1 MSSLDAEGGAAA
13 TSPEAIA
20 EPGVEVATKPGFVPT
35 ILVFSCNWCSYTSA
49 DLAGVNRLRYPS
61 NTRIIRFMC
70 SGRIEPDFIMR
81 AFEYGADGVIVSG
94 CKLDEC
100 HYISGNYKALDRV
113 EMTQKLLDLIG
124 LGAGR
129 LRAEWMTA
137 AEGHKF
143 AKIMEEFTKEIM
155 AMGPNPM
162 KL

>member
-1 MSSLDAEGGAAA
+1 MTSAEAEGAA
-13 TSPEAIA
+13 TITPPETIVEPTMETTSKIA
-20 EPGVEVATKPGFVPT
+20 FIPT

-100 HYISGNYKALDRV
+100 HYISGNYKAKDRV
-113 EMTQKLLDLIG
+113 EMTQKLLDMMG
-124 LGAGR
+124 LGTGR
-129 LRAEWMTA
+129 LRVEWMTA

-143 AKIMEEFTKEIM
+143 ARIMDEFTQQII

>member
-1 MSSLDAEGGAAA
+1 MINAETNGGA
-13 TSPEAIA
+13 TSMSPEVVADS
-20 EPGVEVATKPGFVPT
+20 GVKVATRPGFIPT

-61 NTRIIRFMC
+61 NIRIIRFMC

-124 LGAGR
+124 LGAER

-143 AKIMEEFTKEIM
+143 ARIMKEFTKEIM
-155 AMGPNPM
+155 IMGPNPM